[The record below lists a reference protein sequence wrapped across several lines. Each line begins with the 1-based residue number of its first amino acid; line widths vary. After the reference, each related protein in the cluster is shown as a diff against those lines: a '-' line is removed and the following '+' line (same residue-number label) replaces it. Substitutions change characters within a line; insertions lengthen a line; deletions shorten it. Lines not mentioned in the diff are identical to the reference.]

1 MKLVITIRQEVRDS
15 DEGTEAYQWV
25 KDHIADRPD
34 LKISGHLTNHFE
46 PEPEPPI
53 PE

>member
-1 MKLVITIRQEVRDS
+1 MQLVITIRQEVPDQ
-15 DEGTEAYQWV
+15 DEGEEAYQWV

-46 PEPEPPI
+46 PPPEGPPS
-53 PE
+53 